1 MPTRIYTGR
10 KLSKI
15 ERLQANAKDK
25 KAIIKT
31 LMDGTNQDGEFNG
44 VLTAADLQRLGK
56 LRIRAK

>member
-1 MPTRIYTGR
+1 MKLQTGR

-15 ERLQANAKDK
+15 ERLQANARDK

-31 LMDGTNQDGEFNG
+31 LVDGTDADGEFNG
-44 VLTAADLQRLGK
+44 QLTAADLQRLGK